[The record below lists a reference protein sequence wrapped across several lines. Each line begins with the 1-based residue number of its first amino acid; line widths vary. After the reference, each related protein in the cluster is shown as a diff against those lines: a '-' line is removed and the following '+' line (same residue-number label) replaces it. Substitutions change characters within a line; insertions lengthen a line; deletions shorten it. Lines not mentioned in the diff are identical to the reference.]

1 MEIKPTTIQNIM
13 KSITN
18 KQISSTAVFVMAK
31 AIEELVK
38 KKTVD
43 AEKLLIEENRL
54 RKIQGLSE
62 RLRISDDLIEQVWQE
77 QK

>member
-1 MEIKPTTIQNIM
+1 M